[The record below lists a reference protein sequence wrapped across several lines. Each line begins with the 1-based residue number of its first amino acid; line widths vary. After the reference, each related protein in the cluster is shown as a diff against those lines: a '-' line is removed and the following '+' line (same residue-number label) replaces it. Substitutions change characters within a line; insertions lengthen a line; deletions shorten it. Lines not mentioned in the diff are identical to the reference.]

1 MIAVTT
7 NPLPTDNYPLSTKMF
22 LGIEIGGTK
31 IQLGVGPGDG
41 SAPAAFER
49 LEVKRRGGGEAIRR
63 QVAIAGRALIEQ
75 HPVAAVGVGFGGPI
89 DPRSQRTVKSHQV
102 EGWDDFPLAD
112 WCRHTFQLPA
122 VIANDADAAGLAE
135 ARFGAGRGRRIVFYI
150 TVGSGIGGALII
162 DAEPYA
168 GSAGIAAELGHLR
181 PGLQADRPDRT
192 VESRSSG
199 WAIAKAAKARLVE
212 CKKHKAGDPS
222 AAELLEL
229 CGGQIDGVTTR
240 QIGRAAAA
248 GNRLALDV
256 LRRGVES
263 LGWAVAQ
270 MITLLAP
277 EVVVVGGGVGQLG
290 EQLFFSPLR
299 EQVERY
305 VFPPLAQSYRI
316 VPAALGEAVV
326 VHGALALA
334 AQQPA

>member
-1 MIAVTT
+1 
-7 NPLPTDNYPLSTKMF
+7 MF

-31 IQLGVGPGDG
+31 LQLGVGCGDG
-41 SAPAAFER
+41 TTPVAFER
-49 LEVKRRGGGEAIRR
+49 LDVMRSGGGEAIRR
-63 QVAIAGRALIEQ
+63 GVAVAGRALIAQ
-75 HPVAAVGVGFGGPI
+75 HPVAAVGVGFGGPV
-89 DPRSQRTVKSHQV
+89 DPRTQRTVKSHQIG
-102 EGWDDFPLAD
+102 GWDDFPLGE

-122 VIANDADAAGLAE
+122 VIVNDADAAGLAE
-135 ARFGAGRGRRIVFYI
+135 ARFGAGRGHRIVFYI

-162 DAEPYA
+162 NAAPYG

-181 PGLQADRPDRT
+181 PGPQADRPQQT

-199 WAIAKAAKARLVE
+199 WAVAEAAKARIVE
-212 CKKHKAGDPS
+212 CNKLKAGDPS
-222 AAELLEL
+222 ADELLEL
-229 CGGQIDGVTTR
+229 CGGQIDGVTTQ

-248 GNRLALDV
+248 GNRIALDV
-256 LRRGVES
+256 IGRGAES

-277 EVVVVGGGVGQLG
+277 DVVVIGGGVALLG